1 MDHLC
6 LPALGGEGLAVFFF
20 RGGGEAAGEGS
31 NYQVATELAQGV
43 AATAGGDILPGSLAA
58 AAPARRRHAPAGP
71 PLLASP
77 RAGGARLPPTL
88 SARLRA
94 ARAAARR
101 WMPGS
106 RGGCCPHA
114 SRRPH
119 RGGGERKGSWDGGTY
134 LRCEGPGRSHP
145 RPSYSR
151 RAASGVDTASG
162 AADGGGRGKP
172 AARFPARLSSSSN
185 LEPQRAPIS
194 PPPAPPPAPVGHT
207 QPRPISLP
215 FSATTG
221 LAPAGK
227 SRGRSRRPVLEAQ
240 LSPTLTGDRLPSRH
254 RGAYPPWARL

>member
-1 MDHLC
+1 M
-6 LPALGGEGLAVFFF
+6 
-20 RGGGEAAGEGS
+20 
-31 NYQVATELAQGV
+31 
-43 AATAGGDILPGSLAA
+43 
-58 AAPARRRHAPAGP
+58 
-71 PLLASP
+71 
-77 RAGGARLPPTL
+77 PPTL

-94 ARAAARR
+94 APGAARR
-101 WMPGS
+101 WMPGT
-106 RGGCCPHA
+106 RGGCCPHS

-134 LRCEGPGRSHP
+134 LRCERPGRSHP

-215 FSATTG
+215 FSVTTG

-254 RGAYPPWARL
+254 RGAYPPWAGCKSSRVLLQPHQEALGKESPRNNLLCCSPLCPQHHDIRSHPVDSGSPGFLGLSPPRRDLRNEAQTEGSKGWRALP